1 MNRCSQQLYMVA
13 KKPQKP
19 RSKPQA
25 VPAGESQFRSLIETA
40 LDVVVVLNYDGTIR
54 YSSPSVQRITGY
66 SPEELLGEN
75 AFSYIHEDDTDQEF
89 EVFNAVVTDPGR
101 DIIFKGL
108 GLLRLFPIALN
119 HPRLRRLDVCQSC
132 I

>member
-1 MNRCSQQLYMVA
+1 MVA

-25 VPAGESQFRSLIETA
+25 NPAGESQFRSLIETA

-75 AFSYIHEDDTDQEF
+75 AFSYIH
-89 EVFNAVVTDPGR
+89 
-101 DIIFKGL
+101 
-108 GLLRLFPIALN
+108 
-119 HPRLRRLDVCQSC
+119 
-132 I
+132 